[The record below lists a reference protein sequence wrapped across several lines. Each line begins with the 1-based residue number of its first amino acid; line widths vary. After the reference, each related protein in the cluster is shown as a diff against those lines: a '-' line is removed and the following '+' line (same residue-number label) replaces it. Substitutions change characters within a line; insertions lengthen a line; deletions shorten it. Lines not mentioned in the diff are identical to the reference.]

1 VFIHG
6 VVVDEDI
13 IKEHKD
19 KLSQMAP
26 KYLIHQTFKY
36 GRSISQA
43 KKHDHEFIVPI
54 INLECHLINILKR
67 HSDLVVTRSK
77 VYLRKDSGTNQ
88 LLQEFVY

>member
-6 VVVDEDI
+6 VAIDEDI

-19 KLSQMAP
+19 KLSQMAL

-36 GRSISQA
+36 DRSISQA